1 MPSVL
6 LLLLAGAVLAQ
17 DTLPSQDNVT
27 DYAPT
32 VNVECPDFSTT
43 SLIRQFTPQ
52 NQSLHPDEIKYVNSR
67 FNTTVQDAW
76 NAWLGDGSG
85 LGYNLSAFQGHFPKV
100 GLAIPGGGLR
110 AAQYGA
116 GCLSGLD
123 ARNDSSKAAGTG
135 GLLQVASY
143 MSGLSGG
150 SWVTG
155 SLFFNNWPTIKDLVY
170 GNGGS
175 LDGWKLDLPLVSPD
189 GDDVFSTDNQNFYG
203 SILWSVISKA
213 QAGIDTSITD
223 PWARAISYHFLNQTN
238 RQNFFTNATAHGAGQ
253 LWSDI
258 PQIPA
263 FQQNLTP
270 FPLIVTDSRP
280 VGSNLTTALGP
291 ESVVYEISP
300 FEFASYDPNL
310 SAGMNLSY
318 AGTHL
323 TNGKADNGSA
333 CVKGFDQ
340 AGFIMGTSA
349 SLLNQIFDFAH
360 NTLQG
365 FSSSDSNTFIYI
377 LQRQLRSVRT
387 RADDVANWPNPFN
400 GLKSST
406 FQDSGSTWLELIDG
420 ASNGENIPYGPLFVK
435 SRGLDVIVT
444 IECSADDPNF
454 WPNGTGAIATSSRLS
469 SILLAS
475 HQQFPP
481 IPQTAADWVS
491 TGVRQRPTFFGCD
504 PTQSPAEYPLV
515 IYLPNAPPITGD
527 NPVTNTGTFVLTYP
541 LKHTQLFLD
550 QVHFNT
556 ISGFTRVPLHVSI
569 YVPNANTPDPN
580 FGICLQCAAVD
591 RARTKVSPVVARSSI
606 CSQCFQ
612 QYCYDPAHPPS
623 QSELPN
629 RKLVFVDPTP
639 QGLTKVEGFLGTN
652 KFKLL
657 GGVIGLVVFI
667 ALLSGGL
674 IWWKKRKDR
683 EMQYNRVNNFHD
695 DGGDAAR
702 VWPAQTQG
710 QRYSDYQ
717 AEAYELPA
725 HQTEVKGL
733 GATHGVDGKT
743 LDSP

>member
-6 LLLLAGAVLAQ
+6 LLLALLGSALSQ

-27 DYAPT
+27 DYAPSL
-32 VNVECPDFSTT
+32 NVECPDFSTT
-43 SLIRQFTPQ
+43 SLIREFTPQ
-52 NQSLHPDEIKYVNSR
+52 NQTLHPSEVQYVEGRLNK
-67 FNTTVQDAW
+67 TVQDAW

-143 MSGLSGG
+143 MTGLSGG

-155 SLFFNNWPTIKDLVY
+155 SLFFNNWPTIKDLVF
-170 GNGGS
+170 GNGGN
-175 LDGWKLDLPLVSPD
+175 LDGWKLDLPFVSPD
-189 GDDVFSTDNQNFYG
+189 GDNVFSKDNQYFYG
-203 SILWSVISKA
+203 SILWSVIAKA

-223 PWARAISYHFLNQTN
+223 PWSRAISYHFLNQTN
-238 RQNFFTNATAHGAGQ
+238 RHNFFTNSTAHGAGQ

-258 PQIPA
+258 PRIPA
-263 FQQNLTP
+263 FQQGLTP
-270 FPLIVTDSRP
+270 FPLIVADSRP
-280 VGSNLTTALGP
+280 SGDNSTAALGP

-310 SAGMNLSY
+310 SAAMNLSY

-323 TNGKADNGSA
+323 SNGKAVNGSA

-349 SLLNQIFDFAH
+349 SLFNQIFDFAR

-365 FSSSDSNTFIYI
+365 FDSSDSNTIVYI

-400 GLKSST
+400 GIKSST
-406 FQDSGSTWLELIDG
+406 FKDSGSTWLELIDG

-435 SRGLDVIVT
+435 ARGLDVVVT
-444 IECSADDPNF
+444 LEGSADDLNN
-454 WPNGTGAIATSSRLS
+454 WPNGTGAIQTSSRLS
-469 SILLAS
+469 SILRSS
-475 HQQFPP
+475 HQPFPP

-491 TGVRQRPTFFGCD
+491 TGVRQRATFFGCD
-504 PTQSPAEYPLV
+504 PVQTPAEYPLV

-527 NPVTNTGTFVLTYP
+527 DPVTNTQTFDLTYP

-556 ISGFTRVPLHVSI
+556 ISGFT
-569 YVPNANTPDPN
+569 PNANTPDPN

-591 RARTKVSPVVARSSI
+591 RARTKITPVVSRSSQ
-606 CSQCFQ
+606 CSKCFQ
-612 QYCYDPAHPPS
+612 QYCYDPLHPPS

-629 RKLVFVDPTP
+629 RKLTFKDPTP
-639 QGLTKVEGFLGTN
+639 LGLSKVEGFLGEN

-657 GGVIGLVVFI
+657 GGLIGLVAFI
-667 ALLSGGL
+667 AALTGGL
-674 IWWKKRKDR
+674 IWWKKRR
-683 EMQYNRVNNFHD
+683 ERQMQYDRVKDFHD
-695 DGGDAAR
+695 DSDTTR
-702 VWPAQTQG
+702 MWTG
-710 QRYSDYQ
+710 QDRSSRYSDYH
-717 AEAYELPA
+717 AEAYELPT
-725 HQTEVKGL
+725 QPKWTGP
-733 GATHGVDGKT
+733 
-743 LDSP
+743 S

>member
-6 LLLLAGAVLAQ
+6 LLLALVGSALSQ

-27 DYAPT
+27 DYAPSL
-32 VNVECPDFSTT
+32 NVECPDFSTT
-43 SLIRQFTPQ
+43 SLIREFTPQ
-52 NQSLHPDEIKYVNSR
+52 NQSLHPSEVEYVNNR
-67 FNTTVQDAW
+67 LNTTVQDAW

-85 LGYNLSAFQGHFPKV
+85 LSYNLSLFQGHFPKV

-123 ARNDSSKAAGTG
+123 GRNESAKAAGTG

-143 MSGLSGG
+143 MTGLSD
-150 SWVTG
+150 
-155 SLFFNNWPTIKDLVY
+155 LDLVFGDG
-170 GNGGS
+170 GN
-175 LDGWKLDLPLVSPD
+175 LDGWKLDLPFVSPD
-189 GDDVFSTDNQNFYG
+189 GDDVFSTDNQYFYG

-213 QAGIDTSITD
+213 EAGIDTNGQ
-223 PWARAISYHFLNQTN
+223 AKFL
-238 RQNFFTNATAHGAGQ
+238 HECDGAWCGQ

-258 PQIPA
+258 PNIPA
-263 FQQNLTP
+263 FQQALTP

-280 VGSNLTTALGP
+280 SGSNLTTALDLS
-291 ESVVYEISP
+291 SVVYEISP

-323 TNGKADNGSA
+323 TNGKAANGSA

-349 SLLNQIFDFAH
+349 SLFNQIFDFAH

-365 FSSSDSNTFIYI
+365 FSSSDSNTIIYI

-406 FQDSGSTWLELIDG
+406 YQDTAATWLELIDG

-435 SRGLDVIVT
+435 SRALDVIVT
-444 IECSADDPNF
+444 IEGSADDSNN
-454 WPNGTGAIATSSRLS
+454 WPNGTGAIVTSSRLS
-469 SILLAS
+469 SILRS
-475 HQQFPP
+475 THQPFPP
-481 IPQTAADWVS
+481 IPQTAGDWVA
-491 TGVRQRPTFFGCD
+491 TGVRQRATFFGCD
-504 PTQSPAEYPLV
+504 PVQTPAEYPMV

-527 NPVTNTGTFVLTYP
+527 DPVTNTATFTLTYP
-541 LKHTQLFLD
+541 LKHMQLFFD
-550 QVHFNT
+550 QAHFNT
-556 ISGFTRVPLHVSI
+556 ISGFT
-569 YVPNANTPDPN
+569 PNANTPDPN

-591 RARTKVSPVVARSSI
+591 RARAKVTPVVPRSSI

-612 QYCYDPAHPPS
+612 QYCFDPQNPPS

-629 RKLVFVDPTP
+629 RKLVFKDPTP
-639 QGLTKVEGFLGTN
+639 QGLTKVEGFLGSN
-652 KFKLL
+652 KLKLL
-657 GGVIGLVVFI
+657 GGLIGLVVFL
-667 ALLSGGL
+667 AVLSGGL
-674 IWWKKRKDR
+674 IWWKKRRDR
-683 EMQYNRVNNFHD
+683 QIQYSHVNNFHD
-695 DGGDAAR
+695 DGDMTSMLR
-702 VWPAQTQG
+702 RQ
-710 QRYSDYQ
+710 QRYSDYH
-717 AEAYELPA
+717 AEAYELPTS
-725 HQTEVKGL
+725 HTESKL
-733 GATHGVDGKT
+733 AGADKAPTYD
-743 LDSP
+743 

>member
-6 LLLLAGAVLAQ
+6 LLLALVGRALSQ

-27 DYAPT
+27 DYAPSL
-32 VNVECPDFSTT
+32 NVECPDFSTT
-43 SLIRQFTPQ
+43 SLIREFSPQ
-52 NQSLHPDEIKYVNSR
+52 NQTLHADETEYVNGR
-67 FNTTVQDAW
+67 LNTTVQDAW
-76 NAWLGDGSG
+76 NTWLGDGSG
-85 LGYNLSAFQGHFPKV
+85 VGYNLSLFQGHFPKV

-116 GCLSGLD
+116 GCLSGID

-143 MSGLSGG
+143 MTGLSGG

-155 SLFFNNWPTIKDLVY
+155 SLFFNNWPGITDLVL

-175 LDGWKLDLPLVSPD
+175 LDGWKLDLPFVSPD
-189 GDDVFSTDNQNFYG
+189 GDDVFSTDNQYFYG
-203 SILWSVISKA
+203 SILWSVIAKSET
-213 QAGIDTSITD
+213 GIDTSITD
-223 PWARAISYHFLNQTN
+223 PWSRAISYHFLNQTN

-258 PQIPA
+258 PNIPA
-263 FQQNLTP
+263 FQQGLTP

-280 VGSNLTTALGP
+280 SGSNLTTALDLN
-291 ESVVYEISP
+291 SVVYEISP
-300 FEFASYDPNL
+300 FEFASFDPNL

-323 TNGKADNGSA
+323 TNGKAANGSA

-340 AGFIMGTSA
+340 AGFMMGTSA
-349 SLLNQIFDFAH
+349 SLFNQIFDFAH

-365 FSSSDSNTFIYI
+365 FSSSDSNTLIYI

-406 FQDSGSTWLELIDG
+406 YQDSAATWLELIDG

-435 SRGLDVIVT
+435 SRGVDVVVT
-444 IECSADDPNF
+444 IEGSADDGNN
-454 WPNGTGAIATSSRLS
+454 WPNGTGPLTTSERLS
-469 SILLAS
+469 TILRS
-475 HQQFPP
+475 THQQFPP
-481 IPQTAADWVS
+481 IPQTPADWVT
-491 TGVRQRPTFFGCD
+491 TGVRQRATFFGCD
-504 PTQSPAEYPLV
+504 PTQTPAEYPLM

-527 NPVTNTGTFVLTYP
+527 DPVTNTATFALTYP

-556 ISGFTRVPLHVSI
+556 ISGFT
-569 YVPNANTPDPN
+569 PNANTPDPN
-580 FGICLQCAAVD
+580 FGKCLQCAAVD
-591 RARTKVSPVVARSSI
+591 RARSKITPVVARSST
-606 CSQCFQ
+606 CTQCFQ
-612 QYCYDPAHPPS
+612 QYCFDPQHPPS

-629 RKLVFVDPTP
+629 RKLTFKDPTP
-639 QGLTKVEGFLGTN
+639 QGLSKVEGFLGSN

-657 GGVIGLVVFI
+657 GGLIGLVVFI

-674 IWWKKRKDR
+674 IWWKKRRDR
-683 EMQYNRVNNFHD
+683 QMQYSQVKDFHD
-695 DGGDAAR
+695 DSDTTGLFPR
-702 VWPAQTQG
+702 QQP
-710 QRYSDYQ
+710 YSDYH
-717 AEAYELPA
+717 AEEYELPR
-725 HQTEVKGL
+725 TEPKLEEPGP
-733 GATHGVDGKT
+733 GADRLPH
-743 LDSP
+743 SP

>member
-6 LLLLAGAVLAQ
+6 LLLALVGSALSQ
-17 DTLPSQDNVT
+17 DPLPSQDNVT
-27 DYAPT
+27 DYAPSL
-32 VNVECPDFSTT
+32 NVECPDFSTT
-43 SLIRQFTPQ
+43 SLIREFSPQ
-52 NQSLHPDEIKYVNSR
+52 NQTLHPSEVEYVDGR
-67 FNTTVQDAW
+67 LNTTVQDAW
-76 NAWLGDGSG
+76 NAWLGDGTALS
-85 LGYNLSAFQGHFPKV
+85 YNLSAFQGLFPKV

-143 MSGLSGG
+143 MTGLSGG

-155 SLFFNNWPTIKDLVY
+155 SLFFNNWPGITDLVL

-175 LDGWKLDLPLVSPD
+175 LDGWKLDLPFVSPD
-189 GDDVFSTDNQNFYG
+189 GDDVFSTDNQYFYG
-203 SILWSVISKA
+203 SILWSVIAKA

-258 PQIPA
+258 PNIPA
-263 FQQNLTP
+263 FQQKLTP

-280 VGSNLTTALGP
+280 SGSNLTTALGP

-323 TNGKADNGSA
+323 SNGKAANGSA

-349 SLLNQIFDFAH
+349 SLFNQIFDFAH

-365 FSSSDSNTFIYI
+365 FSGSDSSKLIYI

-387 RADDVANWPNPFN
+387 RADDVANWPSPFN

-406 FQDSGSTWLELIDG
+406 YQDSAATWLELIDG

-435 SRGLDVIVT
+435 SRAVDVVVT
-444 IECSADDPNF
+444 IEGSADDLNN

-469 SILLAS
+469 TILRAS

-481 IPQTAADWVS
+481 IPQTAEDWVS
-491 TGVRQRPTFFGCD
+491 TGVRQRATFFGCD
-504 PTQSPAEYPLV
+504 PTPPVEYPLV
-515 IYLPNAPPITGD
+515 IYLPNAPPLTGD
-527 NPVTNTGTFVLTYP
+527 DPVTNTGTFTLTYP

-556 ISGFTRVPLHVSI
+556 ISGFT
-569 YVPNANTPDPN
+569 PNANTPDPN

-591 RARTKVSPVVARSSI
+591 RARTKITPVVPRSSI

-612 QYCYDPAHPPS
+612 QYCFDPQHPPS

-629 RKLVFVDPTP
+629 RKLAFKDPTP
-639 QGLTKVEGFLGTN
+639 QGLTKVTGFLGSN

-657 GGVIGLVVFI
+657 GGLIGLIVFI
-667 ALLSGGL
+667 AVLSGGL

-683 EMQYNRVNNFHD
+683 KMQYSQVSNFHD
-695 DGGDAAR
+695 DNDTTSMLR
-702 VWPAQTQG
+702 RQ
-710 QRYSDYQ
+710 QRYSDYH
-717 AEAYELPA
+717 AEEYELPA
-725 HQTEVKGL
+725 QHTEPKWAEPGHDK
-733 GATHGVDGKT
+733 APH
-743 LDSP
+743 SP

>member
-1 MPSVL
+1 MPSL
-6 LLLLAGAVLAQ
+6 FLILTLAGLALSQ
-17 DTLPSQDNVT
+17 DIITLPSQDNVT
-27 DYAPT
+27 DYAPSL
-32 VNVECPDFSTT
+32 NVECPDFSTT
-43 SLIRQFTPQ
+43 SLIREFTPQ
-52 NQSLHPDEIKYVNSR
+52 NQSLHPSEVQYVEGR
-67 FNTTVQDAW
+67 FNTTVQAAW
-76 NAWLGDGSG
+76 NTWLGDGSA
-85 LGYNLSAFQGHFPKV
+85 LSYNLSAFQGHFPKV

-110 AAQYGA
+110 AAQFGA

-123 ARNDSSKAAGTG
+123 ARNDSAKAAGTG

-143 MSGLSGG
+143 MTGLSGG

-170 GNGGS
+170 GDGQN
-175 LDGWKLDLPLVSPD
+175 LDGWKLDLPFVSPD
-189 GDDVFSTDNQNFYG
+189 GDDVFSEDNQYFYG
-203 SILWSVISKA
+203 SILWSVIAKA
-213 QAGIDTSITD
+213 DAGIDTSITD

-238 RQNFFTNATAHGAGQ
+238 RNNFFTNATAHGAGQ

-258 PQIPA
+258 PNIPA
-263 FQQNLTP
+263 FQQGITP

-280 VGSNLTTALGP
+280 AGSNLTTALSP
-291 ESVVYEISP
+291 LPIVYEISP
-300 FEFASYDPNL
+300 FEFASFDPNL

-340 AGFIMGTSA
+340 AGFMMGTSA
-349 SLLNQIFDFAH
+349 SLFNQIFDFAH

-387 RADDVANWPNPFN
+387 RADDVANWPNPFH
-400 GLKSST
+400 GLKPDT
-406 FQDSGSTWLELIDG
+406 FEDSGSTWLELLDG

-444 IECSADDPNF
+444 IEGSADDPNN
-454 WPNGTGAIATSSRLS
+454 WPNGTGAIATASRLS
-469 SILLAS
+469 TILLSS

-481 IPQTAADWVS
+481 IPQTPADWVS
-491 TGVRQRPTFFGCD
+491 TGVRQRATFFGCD
-504 PTQSPAEYPLV
+504 PTQTPAEYPLV
-515 IYLPNAPPITGD
+515 IYLPNSPPINGD
-527 NPVTNTGTFVLTYP
+527 NPVTNTGTFTLTYP
-541 LKHTQLFLD
+541 LEHTQLFLD

-556 ISGFTRVPLHVSI
+556 ISGFT
-569 YVPNANTPDPN
+569 PNDNTPDPN
-580 FGICLQCAAVD
+580 FGLCLQCAAVD
-591 RARTKVSPVVARSSI
+591 RARTKVTPVVARSSI

-612 QYCYDPAHPPS
+612 QYCYDPLHPPS

-639 QGLTKVEGFLGTN
+639 QGLTKVEGFLGAN

-657 GGVIGLVVFI
+657 GGLIGLVVFI
-667 ALLSGGL
+667 ALLIGGL
-674 IWWKKRKDR
+674 IWWKKRRDR

-695 DGGDAAR
+695 DSDTTGL
-702 VWPAQTQG
+702 WPRQ
-710 QRYSDYQ
+710 QRYSDYH
-717 AEAYELPA
+717 AEAYELPNTQ
-725 HQTEVKGL
+725 HVEPKFTEVK
-733 GATHGVDGKT
+733 A
-743 LDSP
+743 LDSPP

>member
-1 MPSVL
+1 MPSVF
-6 LLLLAGAVLAQ
+6 LLLALVGSALSL
-17 DTLPSQDNVT
+17 DPLPTQDNVT
-27 DYAPT
+27 DYAPSM
-32 VNVECPDFSTT
+32 NVECPDFSTT
-43 SLIRQFTPQ
+43 SLIREFSPQ
-52 NQSLHPDEIKYVNSR
+52 NQSLHPSEVEYVNSR
-67 FNTTVQDAW
+67 LNTTVQDAW
-76 NAWLGDGSG
+76 NAWLGDGST
-85 LGYNLSAFQGHFPKV
+85 LSYNLSAFQGHLPKV

-123 ARNDSSKAAGTG
+123 ARNESAKAAGTG

-143 MSGLSGG
+143 LTGLSGG

-155 SLFFNNWPTIKDLVY
+155 SLFFNNWPTVKDLVY
-170 GNGGS
+170 GNGDS
-175 LDGWKLDLPLVSPD
+175 LDGWKLDLPFVSPD
-189 GDDVFSTDNQNFYG
+189 GDDIFSDDNQYFYG
-203 SILWSVISKA
+203 SILWSVIAKA

-223 PWARAISYHFLNQTN
+223 PWARAISYHFLNQTD
-238 RQNFFTNATAHGAGQ
+238 RKNFFTNATAHGAGQ

-263 FQQNLTP
+263 FQQQLTP

-280 VGSNLTTALGP
+280 SGSNLTTSLGP

-300 FEFASYDPNL
+300 FEIASYDPQL

-333 CVKGFDQ
+333 CVRGFDQ

-349 SLLNQIFDFAH
+349 SLFNQIFDFAH

-365 FSSSDSNTFIYI
+365 FSSSDSNTLVYI

-387 RADDVANWPNPFN
+387 RGDDVANWPNPFN
-400 GLKSST
+400 GLKSDT
-406 FQDSGSTWLELIDG
+406 YQDTKATWIELIDG

-444 IECSADDPNF
+444 IEGSADDTNN
-454 WPNGTGAIATSSRLS
+454 WPNGTGSIQTASRLS
-469 SILLAS
+469 TILRS
-475 HQQFPP
+475 THQQFPP
-481 IPQTAADWVS
+481 IPQTAGDWVS
-491 TGVRQRPTFFGCD
+491 MGVRQRATFFGCD
-504 PTQSPAEYPLV
+504 PTQTPPEYPLV

-527 NPVTNTGTFVLTYP
+527 DPVTNTATFALTYP

-556 ISGFTRVPLHVSI
+556 ISGFT
-569 YVPNANTPDPN
+569 PNANTPDPN

-591 RARTKVSPVVARSSI
+591 RARTKITPAVARSSI
-606 CSQCFQ
+606 CAQCFQ
-612 QYCYDPAHPPS
+612 QYCFDPQHPPS

-629 RKLVFVDPTP
+629 RKLTFKDPTP
-639 QGLTKVEGFLGTN
+639 QGLTKVTGFLGSN

-667 ALLSGGL
+667 AALSGGL
-674 IWWKKRKDR
+674 IWWKKRRDKQ
-683 EMQYNRVNNFHD
+683 MQYSQVKNFHD
-695 DGGDAAR
+695 DADTTNL
-702 VWPAQTQG
+702 WPSGQQG
-710 QRYSDYQ
+710 QRYSDYH
-717 AEAYELPA
+717 AEAYELS
-725 HQTEVKGL
+725 ESE
-733 GATHGVDGKT
+733 KT
-743 LDSP
+743 LHEPQPRLP

>member
-1 MPSVL
+1 MPTVFVL
-6 LLLLAGAVLAQ
+6 LALAGAALAQ
-17 DTLPSQDNVT
+17 EPLPSQENVT
-27 DYAPT
+27 DYAPS

-43 SLIRQFTPQ
+43 SLIREFTPQ
-52 NQSLHPDEIKYVNSR
+52 NQSLHPSEVEYVESR
-67 FNTTVQDAW
+67 LNTTVKAAW
-76 NAWLGDGSG
+76 NDWLGDGSV
-85 LGYNLSAFQGHFPKV
+85 LGYNLSAFQDVFPKV

-123 ARNDSSKAAGTG
+123 SRNESSKAAGTG

-143 MSGLSGG
+143 LSGLSGG

-155 SLFFNNWPTIKDLVY
+155 SLFFNDWPTISDLVY
-170 GNGGS
+170 GNDGN
-175 LDGWKLDLPLVSPD
+175 LTGWKLDLPFVSPD
-189 GDDVFSTDNQNFYG
+189 GDDVFSTNNQYFYG
-203 SILWSVISKA
+203 SILWSVIAKA

-223 PWARAISYHFLNQTN
+223 PWARAISYHFLNQTS
-238 RQNFFTNATAHGAGQ
+238 RDNFFNNDTAHGAGQ

-263 FQQNLTP
+263 WQQKLTP
-270 FPLIVTDSRP
+270 FPLLVTDSRP
-280 VGSNLTTALGP
+280 AGDNSTTALPPGP
-291 ESVVYEISP
+291 IVYEITP

-340 AGFIMGTSA
+340 AGFMMGTSA
-349 SLLNQIFDFAH
+349 SLFNQIFDFAR

-365 FSSSDSNTFIYI
+365 FDSDDSNTLIYI
-377 LQRQLRSVRT
+377 LQRQLRSVST
-387 RADDVANWPNPFN
+387 RSDDVANWPNPFS
-400 GLKSST
+400 GLKPDT
-406 FQDSGSTWLELIDG
+406 FEDSDSNWLSLIDG
-420 ASNGENIPYGPLFVK
+420 ASNGENVPYGPLFVQ
-435 SRGLDVIVT
+435 SRALDVIVT
-444 IECSADDPNF
+444 LEGSADDTNN
-454 WPNGTGAIATSSRLS
+454 WPNGTGPIATQSRLS
-469 SILLAS
+469 TILLSS

-491 TGVRQRPTFFGCD
+491 TGVRQRATFFGCN
-504 PTQSPAEYPLV
+504 PIQTPPEYPMV

-527 NPVTNTGTFVLTYP
+527 NPVTNTGTFDLTYP
-541 LKHTQLFLD
+541 LLHTQLFLD

-556 ISGFTRVPLHVSI
+556 ISGFT
-569 YVPNANTPDPN
+569 PNANTPDPN

-591 RARTKVSPVVARSSI
+591 RARTKITPAVARSSM

-612 QYCYDPAHPPS
+612 QYCYDPENPPS

-657 GGVIGLVVFI
+657 GGVIGLVLFI
-667 ALLSGGL
+667 ALLCGGL
-674 IWWKKRKDR
+674 FWWKKRRDKK
-683 EMQYNRVNNFHD
+683 MQYSQVHDFHD
-695 DGGDAAR
+695 DRDTAGLWPRQSMGGAA
-702 VWPAQTQG
+702 
-710 QRYSDYQ
+710 RYSDYH
-717 AEAYELPA
+717 AEAYELPPA
-725 HQTEVKGL
+725 HPVERSYEPSFVAESFVADNRGP
-733 GATHGVDGKT
+733 H
-743 LDSP
+743 SP